1 VSLDE
6 EAARAL
12 GLKIGDTI
20 TVSVLGV
27 EVTAKIAS
35 TRKID
40 WQSLGFNFAI
50 LFAPGTLEAAPHGW
64 MATLGVQ
71 PAEEGPVSAAIGV
84 AFPTAS
90 VIAVRDVLGQ
100 VGELLGQ
107 LSAAIRAAAS
117 VTVAAGIAVL
127 IGALAAGA
135 RARTYDAVLLK
146 LLGATRGQVARATLA
161 EYGLLAAIVAGLA
174 LLLGGGAG
182 WYVVVEVFKLEW
194 QPDWLPVI
202 GTVVAGGVVTV
213 LLGLAG
219 SWRALSVRP
228 NTVLRDL

>member
-1 VSLDE
+1 M
-6 EAARAL
+6 A
-12 GLKIGDTI
+12 TI
-20 TVSVLGV
+20 GV
-27 EVTAKIAS
+27 ENAQEK
-35 TRKID
+35 
-40 WQSLGFNFAI
+40 
-50 LFAPGTLEAAPHGW
+50 
-64 MATLGVQ
+64 GVQ
-71 PAEEGPVSAAIGV
+71 AGIGR

-90 VIAVRDVLGQ
+90 VVRVKDVLGQ

-161 EYGLLAAIVAGLA
+161 EYGFLAVIVAGLA

-182 WYVVVEVFKLEW
+182 WYVVTQVFKLEW
-194 QPDWLPVI
+194 QPDWVPVVATVVI
-202 GTVVAGGVVTV
+202 GGMVTV
-213 LLGLAG
+213 ILGLAG
-219 SWRALSVRP
+219 SWRALSARP
-228 NTVLRDL
+228 NAVLRDL